1 MLDRFLLFALLT
13 QWNNAFLSPRETSSM
28 KKYKG
33 SDSTELT
40 IVRLGQEI
48 TAKSHSL
55 YFKKPRIFKD
65 KMSFKRI

>member
-1 MLDRFLLFALLT
+1 MSDEFHLFALLL
-13 QWNNAFLSPRETSSM
+13 NAFLSPRETSSM

>member
-1 MLDRFLLFALLT
+1 MVLKIG
-13 QWNNAFLSPRETSSM
+13 WNDAFLSPTETSSM

-48 TAKSHSL
+48 TTKSHSL
-55 YFKKPRIFKD
+55 DFKKPRSLSGTK
-65 KMSFKRI
+65 